1 MRVPA
6 FVVMLLMAGCGRS
19 EMSLEVGP
27 AALTAGPDAGAVDAG
42 APDAGQPELG
52 MVDAGLW
59 CAPSNE
65 RCLTDG
71 WQYGVPGRCCNGRQT
86 CKINGRYRFCEY

>member
-6 FVVMLLMAGCGRS
+6 FVVMLLVAGCGRS

-27 AALTAGPDAGAVDAG
+27 AALMAEPDAGAVDAG
-42 APDAGQPELG
+42 ARDGGQAERG
-52 MVDAGLW
+52 AVDAGLW
-59 CAPSNE
+59 CAPSGE

-71 WQYGVPGRCCNGRQT
+71 WQFGVPGRCCLSRQT
-86 CKINGRYRFCEY
+86 CTVSGRYRVCEY